1 MLTYVFP
8 GQGSQFKG
16 MGKELFDD
24 FKTLS
29 GIADNILGYSLREL
43 CVEDPRNQLNKTQ
56 FTQPAIYVVSA
67 LSYLKWYE
75 ESSSKADY
83 LAGHSLGEYNA
94 LFAAGAFDFE
104 TGLKLVK
111 KRGEL
116 MGRATAGGMAAVLGV
131 SVQDINSILRDNN
144 FTNIDVANFNSSTQT
159 VLSGDLTEIN
169 AAAKVFE
176 RHKARY
182 IVLPV
187 SAAFH
192 SRYMVEA
199 RSEFELF
206 LNDFNFNNL
215 LTPVISNVTARP
227 HADDKLKLNMRDQI
241 TSSVRWLETVNY
253 LLDQGVFE
261 FKELG
266 PGMVLSK
273 LVDSIKLTRANLDS
287 VLNREVA

>member
-16 MGKELFDD
+16 MGADLFDD

-29 GIADNILGYSLREL
+29 GIADEVLGYSLSEL
-43 CVEDPRNQLNKTQ
+43 CVNDPMNQLNKTQ

-75 ESSSKADY
+75 ESSRKADY
-83 LAGHSLGEYNA
+83 LAGHSLGEYGA

-104 TGLKLVK
+104 TGLKLVQ

-116 MGRATAGGMAAVLGV
+116 MGKANSGGMAAVLGI

-144 FTNIDVANFNSSTQT
+144 FTNIDVANLNSITQT
-159 VLSGDLTEIN
+159 VLSGDLAEIN

-192 SRYMVEA
+192 SRYMNDA
-199 RSEFELF
+199 RKEFEVF
-206 LNDFNFNNL
+206 LDKFTFGP
-215 LTPVISNVTARP
+215 LTVPVISNVTARP
-227 HADDKLKLNMRDQI
+227 HASDSLKLYLGDQI
-241 TSSVRWLETVNY
+241 TNSVRWLDTIHY
-253 LLDQGVFE
+253 LLDQGAFE
-261 FKELG
+261 FKEMG
-266 PGMVLSK
+266 PGNVLTK
-273 LVDSIKLTRANLDS
+273 LVDSIKLTHMS
-287 VLNREVA
+287 VSSEFSRQVA

>member
-75 ESSSKADY
+75 ESSRKADY

-131 SVQDINSILRDNN
+131 SVQDINGILRDNN

-215 LTPVISNVTARP
+215 LAPVISNVTARP
-227 HADDKLKLNMRDQI
+227 HADDTLKLNMRDQI
-241 TSSVRWLETVNY
+241 TSSVRWLDSVNY

-273 LVDSIKLTRANLDS
+273 LVDSIKSTHINLKS
-287 VLNREVA
+287 SFNREVA

>member
-16 MGKELFDD
+16 MGKELLDD

-29 GIADNILGYSLREL
+29 DIADNVLGYSLREL
-43 CVEDPRNQLNKTQ
+43 CVDDPLNQLNKTQ

-75 ESSSKADY
+75 ESSQKADY

-94 LFAAGAFDFE
+94 LFAAGVFDFE

-116 MGRATAGGMAAVLGV
+116 MGRASAGGMAAVLGI
-131 SVQDINSILRDNN
+131 SVQEINNILRDNN
-144 FTNIDVANFNSSTQT
+144 FTKIDVANFNSSTQT
-159 VLSGDLTEIN
+159 VLSGDLSEIN
-169 AAAKVFE
+169 AAAKIFE
-176 RHKARY
+176 RNKARY

-192 SRYMVEA
+192 SRYMTEA
-199 RSEFELF
+199 KAEFELF
-206 LNDFNFNNL
+206 LKGVPFNKL
-215 LTPVISNVTARP
+215 AAPVISNVTARP
-227 HADDKLKLNMRDQI
+227 HTSDSLKVYMADQI
-241 TSSVRWLETVNY
+241 TNSVRWLDTVHY
-253 LLDQGVFE
+253 LLDQCVFE

-266 PGMVLSK
+266 PGNVLTK
-273 LVDSIKLTRANLDS
+273 LVDSIKLTHKNVDS
-287 VLNREVA
+287 ILN

>member
-29 GIADNILGYSLREL
+29 DVADSVLGYSLREL
-43 CVEDPRNQLNKTQ
+43 CVDDPQNQLNKTQ

-67 LSYLKWYE
+67 LSYLKCYE
-75 ESSSKADY
+75 DSSRKADY

-116 MGRATAGGMAAVLGV
+116 MGRANSGSMAAVLGI
-131 SVQDINSILRDNN
+131 SVQEINNILRDNN
-144 FTNIDVANFNSSTQT
+144 FINIDVANFNSGTQT
-159 VLSGDLTEIN
+159 VLSGDLAEIN

-176 RHKARY
+176 RNKARY

-192 SRYMVEA
+192 SRYMNDA
-199 RSEFELF
+199 KKEFEAF
-206 LNDFNFNNL
+206 LDNF
-215 LTPVISNVTARP
+215 TFCPMGAPVISNVTARP
-227 HADDKLKLNMRDQI
+227 HTSDSLKFYLGDQI
-241 TSSVRWLETVNY
+241 TNSVRWLDTVYY
-253 LLDQGVFE
+253 LLDQGAFE
-261 FKELG
+261 FKEVG
-266 PGMVLSK
+266 PGNVLTK
-273 LVDSIKLTRANLDS
+273 LIDSIKLTHLSLDS
-287 VLNREVA
+287 ELNRQVA